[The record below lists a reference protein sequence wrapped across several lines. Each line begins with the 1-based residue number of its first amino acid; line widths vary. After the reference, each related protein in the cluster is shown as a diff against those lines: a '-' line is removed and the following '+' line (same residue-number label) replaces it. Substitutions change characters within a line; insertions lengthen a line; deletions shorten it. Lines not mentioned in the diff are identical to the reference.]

1 MNKKNKKNKKT
12 NNKKHIKKSLNNK
25 IEKINKTSRIIIPNN
40 IFKNLVN
47 YNENLSINSRKTS
60 KNENLLEHII
70 PILNQNNKKVIK
82 NKNFESDSDSD
93 SDFELEN
100 EEKKSSEHIK
110 LISNENLKKKEYKKE
125 NNIIIMNENNDLKRK
140 RRNSE
145 SDLYDY
151 KIRERS
157 KYDEYFRNQNKNNQI
172 DILKKED
179 EIYNYFE
186 TDIPIRYKIL
196 YSNLPN
202 ATKLLILQKIDL
214 FENTKPC
221 DSEYNK
227 MNKWLKG
234 LSQIPFGNYI
244 NMPVSLNDGDVK
256 IQKFLY
262 DSYEILKKTIYGQL
276 DAKNKIM
283 QILAQWISNPF
294 STGQI
299 IALEGPPGVGKTS
312 LVRNGVSK
320 ALNRP
325 FCFHAL
331 GGANDVSNLEGHSYT
346 YEGAMWGRMVEML
359 MESKYMNPVIFF
371 DELDK
376 ISDTNKGN
384 EITGLLTHLTDY
396 SQNSVFQDKYFI
408 GIDIDFSKTM
418 FFFSFNDI
426 ELINPILKDRL
437 TIVKFKGYNVDEK
450 IHIVQDFI
458 IPDLLKNIGFKTN
471 DIILNLEVIKYI
483 INTYTENE
491 EGVRN
496 IKRCVEDLFLKINL
510 LRLIQNKEK
519 NTIDIDYKID
529 NLSFPLN
536 ITLEIVDNLLQKN
549 IKNEKHV
556 KFSI

>member
-1 MNKKNKKNKKT
+1 
-12 NNKKHIKKSLNNK
+12 
-25 IEKINKTSRIIIPNN
+25 
-40 IFKNLVN
+40 
-47 YNENLSINSRKTS
+47 
-60 KNENLLEHII
+60 
-70 PILNQNNKKVIK
+70 
-82 NKNFESDSDSD
+82 
-93 SDFELEN
+93 
-100 EEKKSSEHIK
+100 
-110 LISNENLKKKEYKKE
+110 
-125 NNIIIMNENNDLKRK
+125 
-140 RRNSE
+140 
-145 SDLYDY
+145 
-151 KIRERS
+151 
-157 KYDEYFRNQNKNNQI
+157 
-172 DILKKED
+172 
-179 EIYNYFE
+179 
-186 TDIPIRYKIL
+186 
-196 YSNLPN
+196 
-202 ATKLLILQKIDL
+202 
-214 FENTKPC
+214 
-221 DSEYNK
+221 

-426 ELINPILKDRL
+426 DLINPILKDRL
-437 TIVKFKGYNVDEK
+437 TIVKFNGYNVDEK

-458 IPDLLKNIGFKTN
+458 IPDLLKNIGF
-471 DIILNLEVIKYI
+471 
-483 INTYTENE
+483 
-491 EGVRN
+491 N
-496 IKRCVEDLFLKINL
+496 I
-510 LRLIQNKEK
+510 
-519 NTIDIDYKID
+519 
-529 NLSFPLN
+529 
-536 ITLEIVDNLLQKN
+536 
-549 IKNEKHV
+549 
-556 KFSI
+556 